1 MKILDKGGKAGQAG
15 KVIPRLPSGLET
27 PAGFLKYSLVPEP
40 KELPMFVRKVS
51 MRLKA
56 DAASDFI
63 GKMENEIIPL
73 LRAQKGFLDEMT
85 LLAQSGK
92 EIYAYSFWET
102 STDAERY
109 DKNEFARV
117 TSMLS
122 GVIEGALRV
131 HTYMVANS
139 TFHKMAAAVA
149 S

>member
-1 MKILDKGGKAGQAG
+1 
-15 KVIPRLPSGLET
+15 
-27 PAGFLKYSLVPEP
+27 
-40 KELPMFVRKVS
+40 MFVRKVS

-56 DAASDFI
+56 EAASEFI
-63 GKMENEIIPL
+63 RKMENEIIPL
-73 LRAQKGFLDEMT
+73 LRGQKGFLDEMT
-85 LLAQSGK
+85 LLAQGGK
-92 EIYAYSFWET
+92 EIYAYSFWES
-102 STDAERY
+102 STDAEMY

-117 TSMLS
+117 TGILS